1 MINTV
6 ALTGRM
12 TKDPDLKYTQ
22 SGKAVATFSLAVDRN
37 FKDNNG
43 NKITDFPRC
52 VIWGK
57 NAENLANYTHKGSL
71 IGVTGMI
78 ATRTFEDK
86 NGQKRFAC
94 EIIVEHFTLLEK
106 KQQGQVQHNNQNN
119 GYQNRQNMNNNQFN
133 NQSNDPFE
141 NVAPDIGYD
150 DLPF

>member
-12 TKDPDLKYTQ
+12 TKNPDLKYTQ

-94 EIIVEHFTLLEK
+94 EINVEHFTLLEK
-106 KQQGQVQHNNQNN
+106 KQQGQSQQTNQNN
-119 GYQNRQNMNNNQFN
+119 GYQNRQNVNNNQFN
-133 NQSNDPFE
+133 NQSNDPFG
-141 NVAPDIGYD
+141 NGAPDIGYD

>member
-22 SGKAVATFSLAVDRN
+22 SGKAVATFTLAVDRN

-71 IGVTGMI
+71 VGVTGMI
-78 ATRTFEDK
+78 ATRMFEDK

-94 EIIVEHFTLLEK
+94 EINVEHFTLLEK
-106 KQQGQVQHNNQNN
+106 KQQGQSQQNNQNS
-119 GYQNRQNMNNNQFN
+119 GYQNRQNVNNNQFN
-133 NQSNDPFE
+133 NQNNDPFG